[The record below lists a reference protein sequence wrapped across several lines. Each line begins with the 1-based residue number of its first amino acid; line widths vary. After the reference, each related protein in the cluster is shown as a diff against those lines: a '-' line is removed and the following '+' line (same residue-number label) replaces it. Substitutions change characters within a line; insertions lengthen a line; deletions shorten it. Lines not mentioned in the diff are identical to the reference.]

1 MASLTRSIM
10 AVTFPAGSNV
20 KLVALLLLVVLLL
33 CLELDMLLLCS
44 VSWLCPDNII
54 SKIRKLR
61 INRSIRFLPVLDS
74 RLCWF
79 LRMVTCVC
87 LHRSSVTFVS
97 VYGAADLHA
106 TSSSTVDVAG
116 YGSESTGSKS

>member
-1 MASLTRSIM
+1 MPGTGYA
-10 AVTFPAGSNV
+10 
-20 KLVALLLLVVLLL
+20 LVVL
-33 CLELDMLLLCS
+33 CLVVVPRQHHKQDQKAKDQQKHS
-44 VSWLCPDNII
+44 
-54 SKIRKLR
+54 
-61 INRSIRFLPVLDS
+61 FLASDS

-97 VYGAADLHA
+97 VYGAADLDA
-106 TSSSTVDVAG
+106 TSSSTADAAG